1 MMIKLSLLHG
11 TFSFVRNMPENSLLF
26 ENEATGQ
33 RVLLSKFELP
43 KLLSSGEAKLIEPV
57 TDRWHYWGRP
67 EVLITDDERGLARI
81 D

>member
-1 MMIKLSLLHG
+1 MTIKLKLPHG
-11 TFSFVRNMPENSLLF
+11 NFSFLCKGPNNSLLF
-26 ENEATGQ
+26 ENDATG
-33 RVLLSKFELP
+33 LAIMLSEFELP

-67 EVLITDDERGLARI
+67 EVLITDDERGAGWI